1 MQQVVDLQ
9 TQLEKLNPSFQT
21 SKKMSDKYVWMDTQQ
36 LVNELLSL
44 KSKTTGEDIFVLR
57 EIRIGTSRKSSTV
70 GRGKHT
76 VKIRTAIP
84 LESSKGEILYPEIII
99 LNSYDGSSPLKVE
112 VGLFRQVCSN
122 GLCVKINDLG
132 EIKLRHLGTPWESA
146 QEIIKGFISQVPK
159 VANVQKQLA
168 ATNLDGVQ
176 IIEFAKKAA
185 KIRWEKVADD
195 AQFEELLEAVRP
207 EDEGSDL
214 WTVFNRVQE
223 KLQNGG
229 VKLKGM
235 KRTARAIKNVTED
248 LRVNQ
253 ELFTLA
259 MEFVAN

>member
-1 MQQVVDLQ
+1 MSQVNL
-9 TQLEKLNPSFQT
+9 TAQLEKLNPSLQT
-21 SKKMSDKYVWMDTQQ
+21 SKKMSEKYIWMDTQQ

-44 KSKTTGEDIFVLR
+44 KSKSTGDDIFVLR
-57 EIRIGTSRKSSTV
+57 EIRVGTSRKSSTV

-84 LESSKGEILYPEIII
+84 LESATGEILYPEIII

-122 GLCVKINDLG
+122 GLCVKIHDLG
-132 EIKLRHLGTPWESA
+132 EIKLRHMGTPWESA
-146 QEIIKGFISQVPK
+146 QEIIKGFIAQVPK

-168 ATNLDGVQ
+168 STNLDGIQ
-176 IIEFAKKAA
+176 IVEFAKRAA
-185 KIRWEKVADD
+185 KIRWEKITED
-195 AQFEELLEAVRP
+195 AEFEELLEAVRP
-207 EDEGSDL
+207 EDEGTDL

-235 KRTARAIKNVTED
+235 KRSARPIKNVTED

-253 ELFTLA
+253 ELFELA
-259 MEFVAN
+259 MEFAN